1 MATDDTTGQ
10 ITLGASGIAVAPL
23 GVGTWSWGDARFW
36 GYGKDYGR
44 AEIADA
50 FAASVAAG
58 ITLFDTAEVY
68 GQGESERLLGA
79 LIRETDLSTSA
90 PIVIA
95 TKFAPLPWRFGA
107 RSLRRALDASLKR
120 LGVARV
126 DLYQIHFPYSLI
138 GIPTLMDALADA
150 VADGQVGA
158 VGVSN
163 YGAEQM
169 RRAHEALARR
179 GVPLATNQLQYNLL
193 ARRPERDGT
202 LAACRELG
210 VTLIA
215 YSPLAQ
221 GLLTGKYR
229 AGGPTPSGFRR
240 WQPLFRGRD
249 ARRLTGLLDLLR
261 GIGEDHGGKTP
272 AQVAL
277 NWLIAQ
283 GTVPIP
289 GAKNRAQA
297 SGNAGAL
304 GWSLEAA
311 EVAALATASRH
322 WQR

>member
-10 ITLGASGIAVAPL
+10 ITLGASGITVAPL

-36 GYGKDYGR
+36 GYGREYGR
-44 AEIADA
+44 AEITDA
-50 FAASVAAG
+50 FAASVAVG

-79 LIRETDLSTSA
+79 LIRERGTEPGA
-90 PIVIA
+90 PPVIA

-107 RSLRRALDASLKR
+107 RSLRRALDASLER

-221 GLLTGKYR
+221 GLLTGKYH

-249 ARRLTGLLDLLR
+249 ARRLAGLLDLLR

-304 GWSLEAA
+304 GWALDAA